1 MEVFLMTASNNRLC
15 NFTAQQPISL
25 FYIDIGALEVAPARP
40 EWRRR
45 PLGRE
50 AHRAAASG
58 APVARPSAGRPDLN
72 MFYNLFCCCYDCVRV
87 SEKKKNRSISWCDV
101 LAHLYSVDSRIRHG
115 LTGLEAN
122 YNVRKSRM
130 RFAQLKG

>member
-25 FYIDIGALEVAPARP
+25 FYIDIGALAVAPARP

-50 AHRAAASG
+50 AHRAAASRAPG
-58 APVARPSAGRPDLN
+58 AAKEPTPRGHPLCEALN
-72 MFYNLFCCCYDCVRV
+72 
-87 SEKKKNRSISWCDV
+87 W
-101 LAHLYSVDSRIRHG
+101 
-115 LTGLEAN
+115 
-122 YNVRKSRM
+122 
-130 RFAQLKG
+130 